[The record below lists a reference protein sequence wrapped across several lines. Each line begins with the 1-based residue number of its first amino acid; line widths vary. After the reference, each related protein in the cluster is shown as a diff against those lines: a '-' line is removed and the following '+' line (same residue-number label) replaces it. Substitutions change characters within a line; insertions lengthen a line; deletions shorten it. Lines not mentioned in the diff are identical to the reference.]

1 MIDDT
6 DDGETRGLS
15 LKRDKERKLE
25 RKLITANVVLERELI
40 TDDISSQMVD
50 IQYTHIYVH
59 ILNTCAS

>member
-6 DDGETRGLS
+6 DGETQGLS

-25 RKLITANVVLERELI
+25 RKLITANVVLEREPI

>member
-1 MIDDT
+1 MIDEI
-6 DDGETRGLS
+6 DGETQGLS
-15 LKRDKERKLE
+15 LKGKRKKTGEKADYCKCRLGK
-25 RKLITANVVLERELI
+25 R